1 MRATRVLIHLE
12 NLENNIRALRARI
25 GMRPLICFPVK
36 ADAYGHGAVETARF
50 ALEAGVSHVAVAT
63 VDEGVELRL
72 AGIEAPILLF
82 SLPQDEELD
91 KCAALNLSPLVP
103 GRDFA
108 GALERAAARAGRELP
123 VHLKIDTGMGR
134 IGCAPE
140 EAAELARVISRSGH
154 LRLAGTATHLA
165 VSDSP
170 LEEHRRYTG
179 AQLAA
184 FKEALASIR
193 DAGVDPGLVHA
204 ANSGAVVFHED
215 AYFDMVRPGILLYG
229 YTPPGSAPFE
239 PPVKP
244 VMELETRIAFIKK
257 LKKGQSVS
265 YGRIWTAG
273 RDTVIATLPLG
284 YADGLARSLSGN
296 HEVYIRG
303 RPYPLAG
310 RICMDQCMADLG
322 PEPDFGLWEPVTV
335 FGGAAPDAAAVA
347 AKLGTIPYEVTCLIS
362 KRVPRV
368 YTGRGG

>member
-1 MRATRVLIHLE
+1 LIHLE
-12 NLENNIRALRARI
+12 NLANNIQALRTRM
-25 GMRPLICFPVK
+25 GPGPLICFPVK

-50 ALEAGVSHVAVAT
+50 ALEAGVSHLAVAT
-63 VDEGVELRL
+63 AGEGAELRA

-82 SLPQDEELD
+82 SLIQDEELD
-91 KCAALNLSPLVP
+91 ECAALSLSPLVP
-103 GRDFA
+103 SRDFA
-108 GALERAAARAGRELP
+108 GALDQAAARAGKELP

-140 EAAELARVISRSGH
+140 EAAELARVITGSGH
-154 LRLAGTATHLA
+154 LTLAGTATHLA
-165 VSDSP
+165 VSDSH
-170 LEEHRRYTG
+170 LEEHRNYTG
-179 AQLAA
+179 EQLAV
-184 FKEALASIR
+184 FKKALASIR

-204 ANSGAVVFHED
+204 ANSGAVLFHEG

-229 YTPPGSAPFE
+229 YTPPFS
-239 PPVKP
+239 PPLEMPIKP
-244 VMELETRIAFIKK
+244 VMELRTRIAFLKK
-257 LKKGQSVS
+257 LRKGQSVS
-265 YGRIWTAG
+265 YGRIWTAN

-310 RICMDQCMADLG
+310 RICMDQCMVDLG
-322 PEPDFGLWEPVTV
+322 PEPDVRLWEAVTV

-347 AKLGTIPYEVTCLIS
+347 AKLGTIPYEVSCLVS

-368 YTGRGG
+368 YTGRGV